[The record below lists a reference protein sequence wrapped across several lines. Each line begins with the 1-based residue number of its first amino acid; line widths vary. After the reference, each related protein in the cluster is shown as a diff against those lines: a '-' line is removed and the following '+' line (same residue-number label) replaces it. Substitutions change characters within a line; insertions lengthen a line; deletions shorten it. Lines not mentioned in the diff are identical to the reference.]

1 MSTHAKRERLLLAD
15 LLESAGPEAPT
26 LCEGWLTRDLA
37 AHVVLR
43 ERRPD
48 AAGGMLV
55 KPLAARLE
63 RVQAEFTAKPYDE
76 LVQLIRTGPPRFSP
90 FGLKQI
96 DEAANTVEFY
106 VHAEDVR
113 RAQPEWTGRELDP
126 VFSDVLW
133 SRLEKMARGLGRKA
147 PVGLVLRRPDGRT
160 AVAHRGTPVVTV
172 TGEPGELTLFAMGR
186 QPHAEVAL
194 DGEEEAVAKATA
206 TKELG
211 F

>member
-1 MSTHAKRERLLLAD
+1 M
-15 LLESAGPEAPT
+15 
-26 LCEGWLTRDLA
+26 
-37 AHVVLR
+37 
-43 ERRPD
+43 
-48 AAGGMLV
+48 
-55 KPLAARLE
+55 
-63 RVQAEFTAKPYDE
+63 
-76 LVQLIRTGPPRFSP
+76 
-90 FGLKQI
+90 
-96 DEAANTVEFY
+96 
-106 VHAEDVR
+106 HAEDVR
-113 RAQPEWTGRELDP
+113 RAQPEWSGRELDP

-186 QPHAEVAL
+186 QAHAEVAL
-194 DGEEEAVAKATA
+194 DGEEDAVAKARA